1 MTDMTDMMS
10 TPTGTKNRDKGHT
23 RRRTHLAAAG
33 MAAAA
38 FASATIAQITP
49 VEPLYELF
57 DVGTLGGS
65 SSMALGMND
74 LGHVVG
80 WAETGSSTHA
90 FLWRDG
96 SMLDLGT
103 LGGRYSEARDVN
115 NSVQIVGIA
124 KDENEYQR
132 AFYAFNRVM
141 YDLNDLL
148 IHSLLPLPPG
158 VSPADFYP
166 VLLEANAINESGAIV
181 AVGVTGMDDLVHSY
195 LLTPVQT
202 FAPSRPRFS
211 YIDTGFLSPAVPSQP
226 GSHQFSIAGQDGDQS
241 GQPSTAIPLTTI
253 GLDLND
259 FDQVVGASGVQ
270 AFLWLANDL
279 AGLDLIAQTSQANAI
294 SYFGLIVG
302 WTAGFAGTPHATLWS
317 VWMPDSSWSLYAPP
331 GWISEARGINN
342 SGEAVGWAADNP
354 DGYDAVAMLWTGS
367 AAFDL
372 NEITAVPEDV
382 VQWQRIEQAN
392 AIDEQHRIV
401 GFGRTSAGAVRAVML
416 VPIESEES
424 TD

>member
-1 MTDMTDMMS
+1 V
-10 TPTGTKNRDKGHT
+10 
-23 RRRTHLAAAG
+23 
-33 MAAAA
+33 
-38 FASATIAQITP
+38 FASTTTIAQTTP

-65 SSMALGMND
+65 SSMALGMNE

-80 WAETGSSTHA
+80 WAETGSGMHA

-115 NSVQIVGIA
+115 GSMEIVGIA
-124 KDENEYQR
+124 KDESEHQR
-132 AFYAFNRVM
+132 AFYVSDGVM

-148 IHSLLPLPPG
+148 VHSLLPLPPG

-166 VLLEANAINESGAIV
+166 VLLEANAINENGTIV

-195 LLTPVQT
+195 VLTPVPT

-211 YIDTGFLSPAVPSQP
+211 YIDTGFLPAAVPSQP
-226 GSHQFSIAGQDGDQS
+226 ASRQMSSAGQAGDQS
-241 GQPSTAIPLTTI
+241 GQPSTALALTTV
-253 GLDLND
+253 GFGLND
-259 FDQVVGASGVQ
+259 LDQIVGTSGAQ
-270 AFLWLANDL
+270 AFVWLANDL
-279 AGLDLIAQTSQANAI
+279 GGLDLVAQTSQANAI

-317 VWMPDSSWSLYAPP
+317 VWMPDASWSLYVPQ

-342 SGEAVGWAADNP
+342 FGEAVGWAADNP
-354 DGYDAVAMLWTGS
+354 DGLDAVAMLWTGS

-372 NEITAVPEDV
+372 NEVTAVPEDV

-392 AIDEQHRIV
+392 AIDEQHRIA
-401 GFGRTSAGAVRAVML
+401 GFGRTTAGAVRAVVL
-416 VPIESEES
+416 VPIESADS